1 MSFWLVVI
9 LRGKRLPGKVL
20 VLILGSRKCA
30 KACMMIK
37 NKSQDDAWLAGM
49 ALGFGSLGC
58 TALLQK
64 LNEGRST
71 PNPRRIY
78 ATRTVSGV
86 PSCVNRF
93 RIAARTC
100 NSAT

>member
-1 MSFWLVVI
+1 MES
-9 LRGKRLPGKVL
+9 LREQLSSPAHQYGIVRLFSDEMDYDTGGR
-20 VLILGSRKCA
+20 IY
-30 KACMMIK
+30 
-37 NKSQDDAWLAGM
+37 
-49 ALGFGSLGC
+49 

-86 PSCVNRF
+86 PSCVNPF